1 MCKIVGITLRGAATT
16 SKLEELEQEREDL
29 LSHVEKYKILE
40 KKRVGDS
47 CKDGAMSCRQCS
59 DGGADFEGLWNLG
72 LNNSWGSINQKVDA
86 SCWGETRK
94 IMDKTAPKFSS
105 L

>member
-1 MCKIVGITLRGAATT
+1 MCKIIRITLRGAATT

-59 DGGADFEGLWNLG
+59 DGGADFEDLWNLG
-72 LNNSWGSINQKVDA
+72 LNTSWGSIKQKVDA
-86 SCWGETRK
+86 SCRGRN
-94 IMDKTAPKFSS
+94 PQNYG
-105 L
+105 